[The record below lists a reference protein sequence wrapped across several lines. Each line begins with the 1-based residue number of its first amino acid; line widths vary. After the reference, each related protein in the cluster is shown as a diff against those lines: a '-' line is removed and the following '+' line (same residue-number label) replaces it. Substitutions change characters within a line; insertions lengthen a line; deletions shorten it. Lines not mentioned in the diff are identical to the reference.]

1 MSYFEFQIQSR
12 SMSDPT
18 LSGIDLKIKWLGS
31 RSPLN
36 FVFGLH
42 LFPKMALG
50 QNGPFSNARSLFYK
64 LDRFSKNENA
74 WFSLMLT
81 FVNLSI

>member
-1 MSYFEFQIQSR
+1 
-12 SMSDPT
+12 MSDRF
-18 LSGIDLKIKWLGS
+18 LSDIDLKIKWLGS
-31 RSPLN
+31 GLPLN
-36 FVFGLH
+36 FVFDLY

-74 WFSLMLT
+74 WFSLVLT

>member
-1 MSYFEFQIQSR
+1 
-12 SMSDPT
+12 MSDPT
-18 LSGIDLKIKWLGS
+18 LSGVDLKIKWLGS
-31 RSPLN
+31 GLPLN
-36 FVFGLH
+36 FVFDLY

-74 WFSLMLT
+74 WFSLVLT